1 MGAQLVGGSDIE
13 AVETL
18 PSSVAASQC
27 GMK

>member
-1 MGAQLVGGSDIE
+1 MGAQLVGRSDIE